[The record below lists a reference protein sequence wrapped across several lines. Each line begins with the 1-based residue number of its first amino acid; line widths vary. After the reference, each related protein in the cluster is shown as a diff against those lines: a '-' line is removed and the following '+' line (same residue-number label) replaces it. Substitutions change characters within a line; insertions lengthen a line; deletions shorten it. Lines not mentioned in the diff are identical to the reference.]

1 MDWLGDHLWA
11 GWLALALVL
20 GAAELASLDLVL
32 LMLAVGAIAGAI
44 SAGIGLALVL
54 QVLIAAGASV
64 AMLALV
70 RPNLV
75 RRLHTGPDLQLGHG
89 KVVGRQALV
98 TEVVTSI
105 DPGRVKLAGEIWRP
119 ALRRVADHQGRRDR
133 GGAGHEGRHGLRPP
147 GERARAVTRPPTRN
161 LS

>member
-70 RPNLV
+70 RPSV
-75 RRLHTGPDLQLGHG
+75 VKRLHSGPELQLGHG
-89 KVVGRQALV
+89 KLVGRQAVV
-98 TEVVTSI
+98 TEDITAHA
-105 DPGRVKLAGEIWRP
+105 PGRVKLAGEIWSAQPYDDSLVIKAGETVDVLAMKGATVFVHP
-119 ALRRVADHQGRRDR
+119 ANASL
-133 GGAGHEGRHGLRPP
+133 EP
-147 GERARAVTRPPTRN
+147 
-161 LS
+161 